1 MKNQNKYKVEIMVT
15 HIVWLFADSEED
27 AKEKAQSKVFE
38 EKVDDRKGD
47 LITGYKVIPLRAD
60 ADMIKERLGEFV

>member
-1 MKNQNKYKVEIMVT
+1 MNKYKVEIMVT
-15 HIVWLFADSEED
+15 HVVWLWGEDEED

-38 EKVDDRKGD
+38 EKVNDRNGD

-60 ADMIKERLGEFV
+60 ADMVKESLGEFN